1 MRKYSIAEIS
11 EMTGLS
17 RRTIRYYL
25 QRGLI
30 PSPLGAGRGRY
41 YTEDHLAH
49 IRKIINLQSK
59 GMFLDEIAW
68 QINENSGYKPG
79 IPERILRRKEQRS
92 LSAMV
97 LSGPS
102 PDSSGTYRGL
112 AEPTVPKD
120 KTAGMETWIK
130 VPLVDGVELSVRKD
144 RAMMMDEH
152 LDQIAETIGK
162 ILTESEKSGL
172 PVREKKGERDED

>member
-49 IRKIINLQSK
+49 LRKIIDLQSR
-59 GMFLDEIAW
+59 GMFLDEIAR
-68 QINENSGYKPG
+68 QINENSGHKPW
-79 IPERILRRKEQRS
+79 IPERVLSRKEQRP
-92 LSAMV
+92 LNAMD

-102 PDSSGTYRGL
+102 PDSSGTYPDL
-112 AEPTVPKD
+112 AEPTMLVD
-120 KTAGMETWIK
+120 KTAVKETWIK
-130 VPLVDGVELSVRKD
+130 VPLADGVELSIRKD

-152 LDQIAETIGK
+152 LDQIVETIEK
-162 ILTESEKSGL
+162 ILTGSEKGGL
-172 PVREKKGERDED
+172 PVREKKGELDED